1 MMILPLKNIFYFQII
16 RLILN
21 NSPFSAINNEF
32 KVTFTESLLINRD
45 HLLLGVNPI
54 TRRHFD
60 PKSFNIWA
68 LLLEMRY
75 SYLQRNILKESKKK
89 KKIRKKSLLEDRL
102 VVRKTNMEKIYKV
115 AKFAFRPL
123 SEWS

>member
-1 MMILPLKNIFYFQII
+1 MK
-16 RLILN
+16 
-21 NSPFSAINNEF
+21 NSPFSTINNEF
-32 KVTFTESLLINRD
+32 KVIFTESLLINRD
-45 HLLLGVNPI
+45 HPLLGVNPI
-54 TRRHFD
+54 TRRYFD

-123 SEWS
+123 SE